1 MSNRTESVLKDFC
14 KKVSDSTITNPVNTD
29 YDKLFEMLD
38 DDYGKTGADKKKIG
52 VVITQE
58 ELNKLEA
65 ENEKLRREVDEAEY
79 DRDEFS
85 MDLVDTVAKNKAL
98 QEALL
103 LLIEEAANMKEQY
116 GCDCGHLHCRVC
128 ADTKTLAIAI
138 DGAEKAIQPTD
149 SEEM

>member
-98 QEALL
+98 LTALNKIIEAIHEAKCLAGNKAPMNMIHEAL
-103 LLIEEAANMKEQY
+103 
-116 GCDCGHLHCRVC
+116 RV
-128 ADTKTLAIAI
+128 
-138 DGAEKAIQPTD
+138 AEAIQGD
-149 SEEM
+149 E

>member
-1 MSNRTESVLKDFC
+1 MSDCDVQ
-14 KKVSDSTITNPVNTD
+14 
-29 YDKLFEMLD
+29 EMDRLR
-38 DDYGKTGADKKKIG
+38 
-52 VVITQE
+52 
-58 ELNKLEA
+58 A

-128 ADTKTLAIAI
+128 ADTKTLEIAI
-138 DGAEKAIQPTD
+138 DGAEKAIQPEPQTEAEQIKD
-149 SEEM
+149 FDEYMSKADVKDGR